1 VLIQFQGKHCLITYL
16 EDYKANP
23 AAAMPYSTLTLFDEL
38 VDKKGLVLI
47 RGDVTNN
54 LSRQEAMR

>member
-1 VLIQFQGKHCLITYL
+1 VLIQFQGKHCLMTYL

-47 RGDVTNN
+47 VTNN